1 MLPDTSL
8 PPQQLKQRALIQRL
22 ACRCAGGQGLGD
34 YGITDAAER
43 EPAAAQAQQHNNS
56 ST

>member
-1 MLPDTSL
+1 MLPNTSL

-22 ACRCAGGQGLGD
+22 CGRCASGQGLGHH
-34 YGITDAAER
+34 GITDAAER
-43 EPAAAQAQQHNNS
+43 EPAAAQTQQHHNS